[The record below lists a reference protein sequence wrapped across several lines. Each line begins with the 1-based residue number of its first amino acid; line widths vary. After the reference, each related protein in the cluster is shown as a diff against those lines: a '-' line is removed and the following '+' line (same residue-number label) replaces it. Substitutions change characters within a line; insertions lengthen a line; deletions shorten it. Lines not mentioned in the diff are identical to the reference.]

1 MPISKFFVF
10 FRPILMQFLQSV
22 HLNGLLM
29 SHKNIAVLFR
39 KGVQIPKFR
48 IFERY
53 IEFLFSSNFDGF
65 LVEWIVLSSFGSL
78 SLV

>member
-1 MPISKFFVF
+1 
-10 FRPILMQFLQSV
+10 MQFLQSV

-29 SHKNIAVLFR
+29 SHTKLLFYFE
-39 KGVQIPKFR
+39 KVR